1 MRTTLLQTLSRM
13 EKREN
18 GALKKSLLLAMLLI
32 ALMFMTYQL
41 QVAYSGTSLIPLP
54 SDPNEA
60 FQMLLLGP
68 PLKFLLLCFLL
79 GMGYS
84 VCGIS
89 LSLAFYLPRFFILFY
104 RTRKNEDRTLA
115 QYTKSGIDLNDPKL
129 KFEISEKFKEDNN
142 KDDDLFIEN
151 LKAEYERKQ
160 IIEDIRLKEQL
171 EKDLRSQEHLHSFE
185 VKRIYDEYHSSCKK

>member
-1 MRTTLLQTLSRM
+1 M

-32 ALMFMTYQL
+32 ALMFMTYHL

-68 PLKFLLLCFLL
+68 PLKFLLLCFLI

-104 RTRKNEDRTLA
+104 RTRKHEKRTLA
-115 QYTKSGIDLNDPKL
+115 RYTKSGIDLNDPKL
-129 KFEISEKFKEDNN
+129 KLEISEKFKEDND

-151 LKAEYERKQ
+151 LKAERAKNLRE
-160 IIEDIRLKEQL
+160 IIEHQQKTEELDR
-171 EKDLRSQEHLHSFE
+171 DLRRLENLHRLQVKKLYEEHKASHNN
-185 VKRIYDEYHSSCKK
+185 